1 VLWGLLRIELE
12 VLLPEQVLLL
22 EDLRNLL
29 QVEQDL
35 DQLLSDLVL

>member
-1 VLWGLLRIELE
+1 VLWGLLRIEQE

-22 EDLRNLL
+22 EDLRNLPL
-29 QVEQDL
+29 VEQVL